1 MVEFFT
7 TANITDLLVVVVR
20 VGMGTSRSTVCR
32 LFTDS
37 GLNGSAREVVRMRD
51 APFVSLG
58 PGHSCST

>member
-20 VGMGTSRSTVCR
+20 VGMGLQFAGLV
-32 LFTDS
+32 TDS